1 MLEPRSGHD
10 QGDVQL
16 FRRRV
21 DQLREEYLRTH
32 RLLQEEGKRLS
43 GFLQRA
49 SLRPYG
55 KHPDDSGDLT
65 EDQRLIAGLT
75 VRERQTLQCIAEGC
89 STKETAARLDIRF
102 KTAACHR
109 YRIMQKLG
117 VHDTTALVRIALRCG
132 IVRL

>member
-1 MLEPRSGHD
+1 MLEPRSGRA
-10 QGDVQL
+10 QGDFQL

-21 DQLREEYLRTH
+21 DYLREEYLRTH
-32 RLLQEEGKRLS
+32 RLLQAEGKRLS

-49 SLRPYG
+49 SLRPSG
-55 KHPDDSGDLT
+55 DDSGDLT
-65 EDQRLIAGLT
+65 VDQKLLAGLT
-75 VRERQTLQCIAEGC
+75 LRERQTLQCIAEGC

-117 VHDTTALVRIALRCG
+117 VHDTTALVRIAIRCG